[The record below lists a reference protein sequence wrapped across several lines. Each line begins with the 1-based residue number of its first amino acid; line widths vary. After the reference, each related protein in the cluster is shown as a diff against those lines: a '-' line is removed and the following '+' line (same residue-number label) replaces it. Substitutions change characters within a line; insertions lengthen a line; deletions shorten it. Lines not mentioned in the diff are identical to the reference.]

1 MKYEYILFDLDGT
14 ITEPFEGITKA
25 LCYSLEKFGIT
36 VKDRNDLRIC
46 IGPPLWDTYTEI
58 FGLSEEDAELAIKY
72 YREYYDVGG
81 FRDCL
86 VYSGIE
92 EMLKKLQAS
101 PCKVSLAT
109 SKPEKMAKLVLE
121 HFGLDKYFD
130 FICGASMDKSRSS
143 KSSVVAYALKTAGVT
158 DKNKCI
164 MVGDRKFDVEGAR
177 ENGISTLGV
186 TYGYGDREE
195 LEKAGAK
202 EIFDDAF
209 SLCAFLTK

>member
-1 MKYEYILFDLDGT
+1 MRYDYIFFDLDGT

-25 LCYSLEKFGIT
+25 LCYSLEKFGIN
-36 VKDRNDLRIC
+36 VEDRNSLKIC

-58 FGLSEEDAELAIKY
+58 FGLSDEDANKATDY
-72 YREYYDVGG
+72 YREYYDAGG
-81 FRDCL
+81 AYDCL
-86 VYSGIE
+86 IYDGIE
-92 EMLKKLQAS
+92 EMLKKLHNS
-101 PCKVSLAT
+101 PCKVVLAT
-109 SKPEKMAKLVLE
+109 SKPEKMARVVLA

-143 KSSVVAYALKTAGVT
+143 KTSVVAYALETAGVN
-158 DKNKCI
+158 DKTRCI

-177 ENGISTLGV
+177 ENGLSTIGV
-186 TYGYGDREE
+186 TYGYGDRGE

-209 SLCAFLTK
+209 SLCDFLTK